1 MKRVNGFA
9 PNGFAPNSFAPNGF
23 ALTEALV
30 AVGIGALIMTALIYL
45 QVDFIDWTRRAVA
58 LGRPDPS
65 ERALQ
70 ASLRAADRCA
80 VPGTVLALDATGGLG
95 LRRGDDLF
103 PFLGLPSGAKA
114 SIAAARRPDGSVRP
128 GWSAASL
135 ARDDTTIA
143 VAALR
148 CDLPEVCNYD
158 PTRGDCGK
166 R

>member
-9 PNGFAPNSFAPNGF
+9 PNGFAM
-23 ALTEALV
+23 TEALV

-45 QVDFIDWTRRAVA
+45 QVDFIGWTRRAVA

-65 ERALQ
+65 DRALQ
-70 ASLRAADRCA
+70 QTLKTADRCA
-80 VPGTVLALDATGGLG
+80 FPGRTYALEETGGVG
-95 LRRGDDLF
+95 LKAEEEVL
-103 PFLGLPSGAKA
+103 PFLGLPSDTRADIVTARKA
-114 SIAAARRPDGSVRP
+114 DGSERP
-128 GWSAASL
+128 GWSVATV
-135 ARDDTTIA
+135 ARDDTAIA

-158 PTRGDCGK
+158 PARGDCGK